1 MGVCGCVIPSPDCH
15 CHFTPVSDW
24 QYNNLTNHLITM
36 PKSVLDQIGKEHTEE
51 IERLRQQ
58 LTDLLVEME
67 RIADVS
73 ERWEDC
79 LVSQIN
85 EIARKALAKSK
96 EGLQRQ

>member
-1 MGVCGCVIPSPDCH
+1 MGVCGCVIPNPNCH

-24 QYNNLTNHLITM
+24 QYNNSTNHLVTM
-36 PKSVLDQIGKEHTEE
+36 PKDVLDQIGKEHTKE
-51 IERLRQQ
+51 IERLEKQYAE
-58 LTDLLVEME
+58 LLVEME

-85 EIARKALAKSK
+85 EIARAAIAKATGG
-96 EGLQRQ
+96 E